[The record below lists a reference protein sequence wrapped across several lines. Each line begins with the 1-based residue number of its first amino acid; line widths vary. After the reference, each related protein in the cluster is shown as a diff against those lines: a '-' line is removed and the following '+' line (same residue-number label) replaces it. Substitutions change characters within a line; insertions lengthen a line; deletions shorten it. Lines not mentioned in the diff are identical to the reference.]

1 MTDEASHD
9 DLPSS
14 PLLRQAAGW
23 ISDLSA
29 DPSEQ
34 NFAGLKAW
42 YAASPENRKAF
53 ASVMFSADVPKD
65 VRALIEAKLGKRF
78 ETLPELPG
86 ASSEKSPDGAV
97 PAQGA
102 PWGPRRPGNTEPP
115 RRPARG
121 RRVIWLAAPAVAASA
136 AIAIGLTS
144 NPISD
149 LIALPATA
157 ESFRTGHAEIR
168 SYSLADGTNI
178 TLDSDSR
185 VEVTIDRARRH
196 ALLHKGRAR
205 FIVKADPRPF
215 TIEAAGREVASK
227 EGTVD
232 VEIDAAQRADV
243 RLRAGSAD
251 LRTDAGTAKALAIN
265 QPIIYSPENVTPT
278 VVTAPAAETRD
289 WPTGWVEYRTVA
301 LGTLIKQANRYA
313 KSPIILDDPALSNL
327 QATGRF
333 RLLDTE
339 AFAKHIA
346 EPFGLRVS
354 RRSDGIHLSR

>member
-23 ISDLSA
+23 ISDLSS

-34 NFAGLKAW
+34 NIAGLKAW

-53 ASVMFSADVPKD
+53 ASVMFSADVPNAI
-65 VRALIEAKLGKRF
+65 RAMSEAALGRKF
-78 ETLPELPG
+78 DILADLPG
-86 ASSEKSPDGAV
+86 VSPEMSQDREGQ
-97 PAQGA
+97 AQGA
-102 PWGPRRPGNTEPP
+102 PWGPRRPGTAEPS
-115 RRPARG
+115 
-121 RRVIWLAAPAVAASA
+121 RRVGNGGRKTWFATAAAA
-136 AIAIGLTS
+136 AIAAAAIGLTS

-149 LIALPATA
+149 LVASPATA

-168 SYSLADGTNI
+168 SYSLSDGTDI

-185 VEVTIDRARRH
+185 VEITIDRTRRH
-196 ALLHKGRAR
+196 ARLHKGRAR

-215 TIEAAGREVASK
+215 AIEAGGKEVVSK
-227 EGTVD
+227 AGTVD
-232 VEIDAAQRADV
+232 VELDAARRADV

-251 LRTDAGTAKALAIN
+251 LRTDAGTTKALVIN
-265 QPIIYSPENVTPT
+265 QPIVYSPENVTPT
-278 VVTAPAAETRD
+278 VLAAPPADTRD
-289 WPTGWVEYRTVA
+289 WPAGWVEYRTVA
-301 LGTLIKQANRYA
+301 LGTLIEQANRYA
-313 KSPIILDDPALSNL
+313 KSPIILDDPGLSNL

-339 AFAKHIA
+339 AFAKHIT